1 MLQFG
6 IDRGRLGAGKVVA
19 GSSTGLG
26 YFAGAGGVSDA
37 FMQVESHVDRDLD
50 IGQPPPKPLGLE
62 DCTLLFVFN
71 KSLK

>member
-1 MLQFG
+1 
-6 IDRGRLGAGKVVA
+6 
-19 GSSTGLG
+19 LG

-37 FMQVESHVDRDLD
+37 FMQVESHVDLDLD
-50 IGQPPPKPLGLE
+50 LGQPPPKPLGLE